1 MSLVTRCPACSTLF
15 KVVPDQIR
23 IAAGWVRCGQCGEV
37 FDASA
42 QLLPHGAVPA
52 VPPAPAAPDPSQ
64 TDATSAR
71 APADEPP
78 PHGLAHADASGAADA
93 DTDAPVDAIADP
105 LTASVDAPAPPGP
118 TLQTELAEIVARR
131 EPGTPSPTPT
141 GTPSDSTTAQQA
153 LSSPRIIVPSY
164 LRASV
169 EPARAASA
177 NPEPEIWPP
186 AASSP
191 APLEPAADDPL
202 RITSTPVEVPTQ
214 AVESSPGAAQPSFV
228 ASARRRAFWAA
239 RPVRAMLW
247 LGLLLLLTGLL
258 LQWTLTQRDWLAARV
273 PSLTPTL
280 NALCAPLDCRV
291 QPYRQLD
298 AIVIDSSAFNR
309 VAGNQFRFSVS
320 LRNTAAW
327 PVASPALELTLTDR
341 DNQPLVRRVLT
352 AAQCGAPAA
361 LPALGEHSTAQTL
374 TVTDPADPTA
384 VVGYRLTAFYP

>member
-1 MSLVTRCPACSTLF
+1 
-15 KVVPDQIR
+15 
-23 IAAGWVRCGQCGEV
+23 
-37 FDASA
+37 
-42 QLLPHGAVPA
+42 
-52 VPPAPAAPDPSQ
+52 
-64 TDATSAR
+64 
-71 APADEPP
+71 
-78 PHGLAHADASGAADA
+78 
-93 DTDAPVDAIADP
+93 
-105 LTASVDAPAPPGP
+105 
-118 TLQTELAEIVARR
+118 
-131 EPGTPSPTPT
+131 
-141 GTPSDSTTAQQA
+141 
-153 LSSPRIIVPSY
+153 
-164 LRASV
+164 
-169 EPARAASA
+169 
-177 NPEPEIWPP
+177 
-186 AASSP
+186 
-191 APLEPAADDPL
+191 
-202 RITSTPVEVPTQ
+202 
-214 AVESSPGAAQPSFV
+214 
-228 ASARRRAFWAA
+228 
-239 RPVRAMLW
+239 MLW

-258 LQWTLTQRDWLAARV
+258 LQWALTQRDWLAARV

-352 AAQCGAPAA
+352 AAQWGAPAA